1 MAFNSKGEFPEQD
14 RLILELTSKS
24 DWIPPDPAA
33 LVSPYLEKNGL
44 SKDAPIEKRREKAQ
58 QVMDGYG
65 KIIEE
70 CQVMRADLEKKCKN
84 VVIPLN
90 PDVDVRV
97 IEAGSRLFRR
107 KITEITFEMYKEA
120 IERLAKIS
128 NDATPKLGDL

>member
-14 RLILELTSKS
+14 RLMLELNSKS

-44 SKDAPIEKRREKAQ
+44 GKDTPIEKRRAKAQ
-58 QVMDGYG
+58 EVMDGYG

-84 VVIPLN
+84 VVIPLD
-90 PDVDVRV
+90 PDVDIRV

-128 NDATPKLGDL
+128 NNATPKLGDS